1 MRQAIVCNTAETA
14 DSKRLAR
21 ASFPLSHCIPHG
33 QKGVNDDQ
41 MTGGVPNAKPR
52 SERRQKGRVVP
63 FRVSPDE
70 YATLTHLADRAGLTL
85 GSYIRCRSLEK
96 PTTRARRRPPAEVQ
110 VLTGYLG
117 QLGKLASNANQLARR
132 VNMGETPLAEEII
145 STLSACRA
153 LAVRVKDLLD
163 GNT

>member
-1 MRQAIVCNTAETA
+1 
-14 DSKRLAR
+14 
-21 ASFPLSHCIPHG
+21 
-33 QKGVNDDQ
+33 
-41 MTGGVPNAKPR
+41 MTGGAASATKR
-52 SERRQKGRVVP
+52 SEIRQKGRVVP
-63 FRVSPDE
+63 FRVSDSE
-70 YATLTHLADRAGLTL
+70 YAELTQLADRAGLTL
-85 GSYIRCRSLEK
+85 GSYIRSRSLER

-153 LAVRVKDLLD
+153 LAVKVKDLLD